1 MLAPS
6 RGSSADPLPCVPNPA
21 PMGCQCDGESGQWV
35 PQTLLPLSTTLSP
48 AGHRFPRLVPC
59 LRAPPGSLDT
69 ETTTL
74 PCCPA
79 LARCFPTCPPGMDG
93 EQKRVL
99 CALLSPR
106 HGVSPGLV
114 PSQGQVHLL
123 WDRRQLQLFR
133 GARWVWH
140 GTGCMKTFR
149 FQIKVSDPK
158 TPKCYC

>member
-48 AGHRFPRLVPC
+48 AGHRFPFLVPC
-59 LRAPPGSLDT
+59 LWAPPGSLDT

-79 LARCFPTCPPGMDG
+79 LARCFPTCPPGMDE
-93 EQKRVL
+93 EQRRVL
-99 CALLSPR
+99 CALLCPR

-114 PSQGQVHLL
+114 PSWGRFVSSRTGSSCSFSGVHVGFTRHWLHE
-123 WDRRQLQLFR
+123 DIQ
-133 GARWVWH
+133 
-140 GTGCMKTFR
+140 
-149 FQIKVSDPK
+149 VSD
-158 TPKCYC
+158 

>member
-6 RGSSADPLPCVPNPA
+6 RGSSADPFPCVPNPA
-21 PMGCQCDGESGQWV
+21 PMVRRCDGESGQWV
-35 PQTLLPLSTTLSP
+35 PQTMLPLSTTLSP

-93 EQKRVL
+93 EQRRVL
-99 CALLSPR
+99 CALLSPWLGAFPGAGSSPLGQAPAAAFQGCTLGLAR
-106 HGVSPGLV
+106 HWLHEDI
-114 PSQGQVHLL
+114 Q
-123 WDRRQLQLFR
+123 
-133 GARWVWH
+133 
-140 GTGCMKTFR
+140 
-149 FQIKVSDPK
+149 VSD
-158 TPKCYC
+158 